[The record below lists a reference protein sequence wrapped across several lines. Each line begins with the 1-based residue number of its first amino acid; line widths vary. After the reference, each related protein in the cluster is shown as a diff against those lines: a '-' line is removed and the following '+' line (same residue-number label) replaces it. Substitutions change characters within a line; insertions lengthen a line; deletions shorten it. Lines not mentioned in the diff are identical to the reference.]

1 MAPTIHLRQLECFLA
16 VAEELHF
23 GRAAQRL
30 RLSPSSVSEAVAAL
44 ERRLG
49 GQLFERTSRTV
60 RLTDGGATFLREVR
74 EPFERIVRAHQ
85 TVRADLLRRR
95 EVVIAH
101 TPELGHLVLP
111 LLLPARAR
119 GEPAEGERRW
129 RPVLMHTPEQIRGV
143 EDGTVDIGLCW
154 SVLVEPPL
162 QTTDLAEVPIVAVL
176 REDDPLAAADTVS
189 LPALRT
195 RPLLV
200 TPRKD
205 NPYIDSLLQAAFLE
219 AGVPQSHVEEIERYD
234 ELAVHVASGA
244 RVGIHPGT
252 IAAVNRIGAVVFR
265 PLVDPAPSVTIRA
278 LTRTDHDAAARALLD
293 TLVTVVGALDLPVPV
308 GSATGTPR

>member
-1 MAPTIHLRQLECFLA
+1 MAQTIHLRQLECFLA

-23 GRAAQRL
+23 GRAAERL
-30 RLSPSSVSEAVAAL
+30 RLSPSSVSEAVSAL

-49 GQLFERTSRTV
+49 GRLFERTSRTV
-60 RLTDGGATFLREVR
+60 RLTEQGATFLREVR

-85 TVRADLLRRR
+85 TVRADLRRRR

-111 LLLPARAR
+111 LLLSTPVRDDPVD
-119 GEPAEGERRW
+119 GELRW
-129 RPVLMHTPEQIRGV
+129 RPVLRHTTDQLREV

-154 SVLVEPPL
+154 SVLVDPPL
-162 QTTDLAEVPIVAVL
+162 RAIDLAEVPMVAVL
-176 REDDPLAAADTVS
+176 RADVPLAAADTVS

-195 RPLLV
+195 RQLLV

-205 NPYIDSLLQAAFLE
+205 NPYNDSRLQAAFLE
-219 AGVPQSHVEEIERYD
+219 AGVPLGNVEEIDRYD
-234 ELAVHVASGA
+234 ELTVHVASGA

-252 IAAVNRIGAVVFR
+252 IAAVNRIGTVVFR
-265 PLVDPAPSVTIRA
+265 PLVDPATSVTIRA
-278 LTRTDHDAAARALLD
+278 LTRCEHDAATQALLD
-293 TLVTVVGALDLPVPV
+293 TLITVVDALDLLKPV
-308 GSATGTPR
+308 SSETSTR

>member
-60 RLTDGGATFLREVR
+60 RLTGPGATFLREVR
-74 EPFERIVRAHQ
+74 EPFERIVRAHR

-111 LLLPARAR
+111 LLPPMRAR
-119 GEPAEGERRW
+119 GPAEDERRW

-143 EDGTVDIGLCW
+143 E
-154 SVLVEPPL
+154 
-162 QTTDLAEVPIVAVL
+162 
-176 REDDPLAAADTVS
+176 
-189 LPALRT
+189 
-195 RPLLV
+195 
-200 TPRKD
+200 
-205 NPYIDSLLQAAFLE
+205 
-219 AGVPQSHVEEIERYD
+219 
-234 ELAVHVASGA
+234 
-244 RVGIHPGT
+244 
-252 IAAVNRIGAVVFR
+252 
-265 PLVDPAPSVTIRA
+265 
-278 LTRTDHDAAARALLD
+278 
-293 TLVTVVGALDLPVPV
+293 
-308 GSATGTPR
+308 

>member
-1 MAPTIHLRQLECFLA
+1 MTPTIHLRQLECFLA

-23 GRAAQRL
+23 GRAAERL
-30 RLSPSSVSEAVAAL
+30 RLSPSSVSEAVTAL

-49 GQLFERTSRTV
+49 GRLFERTSRTV
-60 RLTDGGATFLREVR
+60 RLTDQGATFLREVR

-85 TVRADLLRRR
+85 TVRAELRRHR

-111 LLLPARAR
+111 LLLPTSAR
-119 GEPAEGERRW
+119 GGPVDGEWRW
-129 RPVLMHTPEQIRGV
+129 RPVLRHTTDQIREV

-154 SVLVEPPL
+154 SVVVEPPL
-162 QTTDLAEVPIVAVL
+162 QATDLAEVPMVAVL
-176 REDDPLAAADTVS
+176 REDDPLAVADTVPLS
-189 LPALRT
+189 ALRA

-219 AGVPQSHVEEIERYD
+219 AGVPLGNVEEIERYD

-265 PLVDPAPSVTIRA
+265 PLVDPAPIVTIRA
-278 LTRTDHDAAARALLD
+278 LTRTDHDAASQALLD
-293 TLVTVVGALDLPVPV
+293 TLVTVVAGLDLPSPV
-308 GSATGTPR
+308 RSGTGTPR

>member
-23 GRAAQRL
+23 GRAAERL

-49 GQLFERTSRTV
+49 GPLFYRTSRTV
-60 RLTDGGATFLREVR
+60 RLTDQGDTFLREVR

-85 TVRADLLRRR
+85 TMRADLRRRR

-111 LLLPARAR
+111 LLLPTAARD
-119 GEPAEGERRW
+119 EPADDGWRW
-129 RPVLMHTPEQIRGV
+129 RPVLRHTPDQIRGV

-162 QTTDLAEVPIVAVL
+162 QVTDLAEVPMVAVL

-189 LPALRT
+189 LSALRT

-205 NPYIDSLLQAAFLE
+205 NPYIDSRLQAAFLE
-219 AGVPQSHVEEIERYD
+219 AGIPLGNVEEIERYD

-252 IAAVNRIGAVVFR
+252 IAAVNRIGTVVFR

-278 LTRTDHDAAARALLD
+278 LTRIDHDAASQALLD
-293 TLVTVVGALDLPVPV
+293 TLITVVRALDLPKPV
-308 GSATGTPR
+308 TSR

>member
-23 GRAAQRL
+23 GRAAERL

-60 RLTDGGATFLREVR
+60 RLTDQGAKFLREVR

-85 TVRADLLRRR
+85 RVQADLRRRR

-111 LLLPARAR
+111 LLLPASAR
-119 GEPAEGERRW
+119 GEPAEGRRW
-129 RPVLMHTPEQIRGV
+129 RPVMRHTTDQIRGV
-143 EDGTVDIGLCW
+143 EDGTIDIGLCW

-162 QTTDLAEVPIVAVL
+162 EAIDLAEVPMVAVL
-176 REDDPLAAADTVS
+176 RADDPLAAAETVS
-189 LPALRT
+189 LSALRR

-205 NPYIDSLLQAAFLE
+205 NLFIDNMLRAAFLE
-219 AGVPQSHVEEIERYD
+219 AGVPLGNVEEIERYD

-244 RVGIHPGT
+244 RVGIHPGA
-252 IAAVNRIGAVVFR
+252 IAAVNRIGSVVFR
-265 PLVDPAPSVTIRA
+265 PLVGPAPSVTIRA
-278 LTRTDHDAAARALLD
+278 MTRTDHDAASQALLD
-293 TLVTVVGALDLPVPV
+293 TLITVVRALDLPRPV
-308 GSATGTPR
+308 SSGTDAPR